1 MLNINRYLKKIVFY
15 ENRHNNIPLFAFEI
29 TCNDNRVLYDILAF
43 YPTARDQ
50 TIYLTNDF
58 NIMLSDLG
66 ITKENFEHEFGI
78 HFGHH
83 LNDEPRS
90 LSLSCKRELIKC
102 SKLISNLTE

>member
-1 MLNINRYLKKIVFY
+1 MLNINKNVVSI
-15 ENRHNNIPLFAFEI
+15 LFNEVSNYWLFII
-29 TCNDNRVLYDILAF
+29 TYSDGRATYDVLAF

-66 ITKENFEHEFGI
+66 IMKENFEHEFKI

-83 LNDEPRS
+83 LNDESRS
-90 LSLSCKRELIKC
+90 LSLSCKEEFIKC
-102 SKLISNLTE
+102 SKLISNLTEY